1 MPENDSHFDQ
11 TNTALKT
18 RGYGKDIRSVKEIA
32 TYMNVLDEEAHALET
47 QERNKKPGFLSRVQ
61 RFLHRREATTTRPV
75 TQEDVQRE
83 AVLKRK
89 EAFFEADEL
98 EKHLKIISGTK
109 DLNQLA
115 RYTNGEVTLGNMPHA
130 EGLKIGTHVRTEIDS
145 EKTLKQE
152 AQKRLDQLLP
162 RITQKLRA
170 GIEGAKGNDD
180 LFFLIGDFDTSF
192 TDTRKLAGYSET
204 KMNDRL
210 VEKIIRDAKE
220 QSYTINK
227 SYAWE
232 LSRPFLEQIKERII
246 FFNKKADILER
257 ALNFRNPQEFIDRI
271 GHGVQKGI
279 RLGSGSKTRIVE
291 YNKNGVED
299 AVKRYMKD
307 ATENDPTLH
316 DLATDEDVVKRIID
330 SISLWI

>member
-18 RGYGKDIRSVKEIA
+18 RGSGEDTRSVKEIA
-32 TYMNVLDEEAHALET
+32 TYMNVLDEEAHVLEA
-47 QERNKKPGFLSRVQ
+47 QERNKKPGFLSRMQ
-61 RFLHRREATTTRPV
+61 RFLHRREMTVTPPV
-75 TQEDVQRE
+75 TPEDIQRE
-83 AVLKRK
+83 TVLKRK
-89 EAFFEADEL
+89 EASFEADEL
-98 EKHLKIISGTK
+98 EKHLKIISSTK
-109 DLNQLA
+109 DLNQLV
-115 RYTNGEVTLGNMPHA
+115 RYANGEVTLGNMPHA

-152 AQKRLDQLLP
+152 AQRRLEQLLP

-170 GIEGAKGNDD
+170 GIDGAKGNDN
-180 LFFLIGDFDTSF
+180 LSFLLGDFDTRF
-192 TDTRKLAGYSET
+192 TDSRKLADYSET
-204 KMNDRL
+204 KLNDRL

-220 QSYTINK
+220 QSYTIDK

-232 LSRPFLEQIKERII
+232 LSRPFLEQIKEKIV
-246 FFNKKADILER
+246 FLNKKADILER
-257 ALNFRNPQEFIDRI
+257 ALDFKNPQEFIDRI

-279 RLGSGSKTRIVE
+279 RLERRSKTRVAE
-291 YNKNGVED
+291 YNRDEVVD

-307 ATENDPTLH
+307 ATKDDPTLH

-330 SISLWI
+330 SISLWV